1 MQEVEERRKTAYLSE
16 SNKARQ
22 GQRDFLERERAA
34 KRRNTEDQKAADQ
47 EIVAKLFSLEVKL
60 NKGQ

>member
-1 MQEVEERRKTAYLSE
+1 MQEVEERRKNAYLSE

-34 KRRNTEDQKAADQ
+34 KRRNTED
-47 EIVAKLFSLEVKL
+47 
-60 NKGQ
+60 